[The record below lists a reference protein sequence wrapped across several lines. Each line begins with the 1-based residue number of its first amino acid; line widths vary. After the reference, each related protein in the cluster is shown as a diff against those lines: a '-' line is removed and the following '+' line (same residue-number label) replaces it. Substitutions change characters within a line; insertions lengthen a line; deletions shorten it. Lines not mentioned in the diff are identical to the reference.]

1 MEFFSPG
8 QSPLRSEL
16 GDLFSF
22 VTVLSFPK
30 WYKRY
35 KIIREK
41 IRIHGIF
48 TLENAC
54 FPGQKTIIYKDE
66 LMKTNLETIQGIYKG
81 DAEQIAKNLQSA
93 LAPRFEWTEAAGF
106 PYAGT
111 YHSMEEV
118 GKNVFARLATE
129 WDGYRA
135 EVDKFYDA
143 GDAIIVTGR
152 YLGTYK
158 KSGGVMDA
166 VFAHIWN
173 FKDGKIVKYTQNV
186 DTKKVWDAIEGK

>member
-1 MEFFSPG
+1 
-8 QSPLRSEL
+8 
-16 GDLFSF
+16 
-22 VTVLSFPK
+22 
-30 WYKRY
+30 
-35 KIIREK
+35 
-41 IRIHGIF
+41 
-48 TLENAC
+48 
-54 FPGQKTIIYKDE
+54 
-66 LMKTNLETIQGIYKG
+66 MKTNLETIQGIYEG

-143 GDAIIVTGR
+143 GDTIIVTGR
-152 YLGTYK
+152 YLGNLQEVRGRDGRRVCAHMEFQGRQNREIHPERGHQK
-158 KSGGVMDA
+158 GVGRD
-166 VFAHIWN
+166 
-173 FKDGKIVKYTQNV
+173 
-186 DTKKVWDAIEGK
+186 

>member
-1 MEFFSPG
+1 V
-8 QSPLRSEL
+8 LYYRSQN
-16 GDLFSF
+16 GSS
-22 VTVLSFPK
+22 VTKFL
-30 WYKRY
+30 
-35 KIIREK
+35 EE
-41 IRIHGIF
+41 IRIHEIF
-48 TLENAC
+48 TLETATRLFSLC
-54 FPGQKTIIYKDE
+54 GGAKRGV
-66 LMKTNLETIQGIYKG
+66 LMKTNLETIKGIYVG

-111 YHSMEEV
+111 YHTMEEV

-135 EVDKFYDA
+135 EVDQFYDA
-143 GDAIIVTGR
+143 GDTVIVTGK

-166 VFAHIWN
+166 VFAHVWN

-186 DTKKVWDAIEGK
+186 DTKKVWDAIEGR

>member
-1 MEFFSPG
+1 MHAALKPSPG
-8 QSPLRSEL
+8 RSKGVDCNPAAEFREQRQSISCMTRSCIK
-16 GDLFSF
+16 DF
-22 VTVLSFPK
+22 V
-30 WYKRY
+30 
-35 KIIREK
+35 I
-41 IRIHGIF
+41 
-48 TLENAC
+48 
-54 FPGQKTIIYKDE
+54 QKLKTYNPAE
-66 LMKTNLETIQGIYKG
+66 MKTNLETIQGIYKG

-143 GDAIIVTGR
+143 GDTIIVTGR

>member
-1 MEFFSPG
+1 
-8 QSPLRSEL
+8 
-16 GDLFSF
+16 LFSF

-54 FPGQKTIIYKDE
+54 FCATEADIYKDE

>member
-1 MEFFSPG
+1 MS
-8 QSPLRSEL
+8 
-16 GDLFSF
+16 
-22 VTVLSFPK
+22 
-30 WYKRY
+30 
-35 KIIREK
+35 
-41 IRIHGIF
+41 
-48 TLENAC
+48 
-54 FPGQKTIIYKDE
+54 
-66 LMKTNLETIQGIYKG
+66 NLEVVKGIYTG
-81 DAEQIAKNLQSA
+81 GPEQIAKKLQAA

-111 YHSMEEV
+111 FHTMEEV
-118 GKNVFARLATE
+118 GRNVFARLATE

-135 EVDKFYDA
+135 EVENFYDA
-143 GDAIIVTGR
+143 GETVIVTGR

-158 KSGGVMDA
+158 KSRGVMNA

>member
-1 MEFFSPG
+1 
-8 QSPLRSEL
+8 
-16 GDLFSF
+16 
-22 VTVLSFPK
+22 
-30 WYKRY
+30 
-35 KIIREK
+35 
-41 IRIHGIF
+41 
-48 TLENAC
+48 
-54 FPGQKTIIYKDE
+54 
-66 LMKTNLETIQGIYKG
+66 MKTNLETIQSIYKG

-93 LAPRFEWTEAAGF
+93 LAPRFEWIEAAGF

-143 GDAIIVTGR
+143 GDTIIVTGR

-186 DTKKVWDAIEGK
+186 DTKKVWDAIEGKR

>member
-1 MEFFSPG
+1 MFF
-8 QSPLRSEL
+8 PLNGSVCDPETRASN
-16 GDLFSF
+16 S
-22 VTVLSFPK
+22 VCAVLSFPK
-30 WYKRY
+30 WVQRY
-35 KIIREK
+35 KIIRKK

-48 TLENAC
+48 TLEIAC
-54 FPGQKTIIYKDE
+54 FAGQKTNIYKDE

-143 GDAIIVTGR
+143 GDTIIVTGR

-158 KSGGVMDA
+158 KSGGLMDA

>member
-1 MEFFSPG
+1 
-8 QSPLRSEL
+8 
-16 GDLFSF
+16 
-22 VTVLSFPK
+22 
-30 WYKRY
+30 
-35 KIIREK
+35 
-41 IRIHGIF
+41 
-48 TLENAC
+48 
-54 FPGQKTIIYKDE
+54 
-66 LMKTNLETIQGIYKG
+66 MKTNLEIVKGIYAG
-81 DAEQIAKNLQSA
+81 DAEQIAKTLQDA

-118 GKNVFARLATE
+118 GKNVFVRLATE
-129 WDGYRA
+129 WEGYRA

-143 GDAIIVTGR
+143 GDTIVATGK

-166 VFAHIWN
+166 AFAHIWN

-186 DTKKVWDAIEGK
+186 DTKKVWDAIENRRDRA

>member
-1 MEFFSPG
+1 M
-8 QSPLRSEL
+8 R
-16 GDLFSF
+16 
-22 VTVLSFPK
+22 
-30 WYKRY
+30 
-35 KIIREK
+35 
-41 IRIHGIF
+41 IF
-48 TLENAC
+48 TLKNRNPPV
-54 FPGQKTIIYKDE
+54 FFVLRVQKRW

-143 GDAIIVTGR
+143 GDTIIVTGR

-158 KSGGVMDA
+158 KSGGAMDA

-173 FKDGKIVKYTQNV
+173 FQDGKIVKYTQNV
-186 DTKKVWDAIEGK
+186 DTKKVWDAIENRRDRA